1 MFNEKIIKLKN
12 LINKYIYDKNEDIYI
27 KLQTLYEFLIKDY
40 VYRLNG
46 NTNSFKNIDSA
57 NTIDLIDNYVKDSYI
72 YKKEIIEI
80 VRQINKKSNAGLKHY
95 NNLIVEY
102 DEEFVKK
109 AIKMFNKFNLYL
121 FKSTSSRYHINEE
134 IFNTQQLSIIKN
146 PPQTKINM
154 EPKNNETKE
163 IVINTGTSNFDY
175 GFKVVGIK
183 NDICEYPHKSIY
195 AIIFNLLQR
204 TTIICKD
211 KYILHYE
218 SLNGYEVDY
227 GITYRYEMA
236 ILLLIKNNYQ
246 KDNFLKVFSS
256 EKHDLELN
264 CAIQHINYF
273 FDIIS
278 KLLKKKIEKINI
290 INDLS
295 GISISTNSNGNINIH
310 NNTEHRKKER
320 YLWYSQNL
328 KYEINTLQDKKEL
341 EYMLQVIFQYPT
353 FREGQLEAIERIL
366 NDNNNQIIIMPTG
379 SGKSL
384 IYYFIAFMQPSPVL
398 IIEPT
403 DILIK
408 DQVRNLKELH
418 NIDDCIAYF
427 NIDNSHV
434 NLNHKLIYLT
444 PRVLQNKKFIMS
456 IIPHNIEL
464 KLSNVILDEIHTI
477 SNWSHDFRPDYL
489 MMSFNLKTFLDNV
502 RTIGFTATAN
512 YRVVK
517 DISQQLD
524 IAFNKIHTP
533 INLLNDR
540 VCYEFVNFTNEE
552 EYLDYFKTIS
562 KKIISN
568 NEEKMIVFTKD
579 KIINEKIKNEMDNS
593 LKCEIDIFS
602 EEDVNSYDGF
612 VKGRRSILISQT
624 DMGIG
629 INVPSINRVM
639 HYGIPISKSK
649 YVQEIGR
656 AGRNL
661 NKSYS
666 HVSFIDKKNLTNEDL
681 KLIDLNTS
689 IDDILDIIID
699 SKSDM
704 SLSFKQILGHLEN
717 YTIMATKIRRIC
729 NFILKTE
736 KKLKSHEIIKMPYN
750 NEIQKKSNETCLY
763 FLVKMGIIYNWYI
776 NKTDDKGIEYD
787 IEISEELGIEDIKK
801 SCIDYITLFG
811 NSKETIYNIENSNK
825 IDDIIYE
832 LQTWYYNQFLL
843 YHREQLINMIEFIE
857 ISKKNNY
864 NDLQISKELFEYFSL
879 TSTNIEEDVLS
890 YLNKVKANQKIE
902 YKEQSNITNSQY
914 ENNND
919 NNKHITI
926 QKSETIDNIKYNNEY
941 IQLFIDIM
949 KVPND
954 ELKVLKMEKYL
965 ETQYYLLADLFIFSY
980 NLLHKQTISISRF
993 ERILKN
999 LNYEE
1004 LDKFLDFYTFI
1015 YSKIKNNEVNLKL
1028 IDILKSK
1035 YNQDEIYDRLFHNNN
1050 KDLIYYYYLG
1060 TKINQ
1065 LLEEENE

>member
-40 VYRLNG
+40 VYQLNVK
-46 NTNSFKNIDSA
+46 NNNFKNIDSA
-57 NTIDLIDNYVKDSYI
+57 NTIDLIEYYIKDSYS
-72 YKKEIIEI
+72 YKKEVIEVI
-80 VRQINKKSNAGLKHY
+80 RQINKKSNAGLKHY
-95 NNLIVEY
+95 NELIVEY

-109 AIKMFNKFNLYL
+109 SIKTFNKFNLYL
-121 FKSTSSRYHINEE
+121 FKGTSNRYHINEE
-134 IFNTQQLSIIKN
+134 IFNIQEISIMQN
-146 PPQTKINM
+146 TSPTKIDT
-154 EPKNNETKE
+154 KVKDNETKE
-163 IVINTGTSNFDY
+163 IIINTGTSNFDY

-204 TTIICKD
+204 TTVISKD
-211 KYILHYE
+211 KYILYYE

-227 GITYRYEMA
+227 SITYRYEMA

-246 KDNFLKVFSS
+246 QDNVLKVYSV
-256 EKHDLELN
+256 EKNDLELD
-264 CAIQHINYF
+264 CAIQHINYLF
-273 FDIIS
+273 NIIS

-290 INDLS
+290 INDLN
-295 GISISTNSNGNINIH
+295 GISISMSNNGKINVL
-310 NNTEHRKKER
+310 NNLEQRNKER
-320 YLWYSQNL
+320 YLWSSQNL
-328 KYEINTLQDKKEL
+328 KYEINAVEDKKEL
-341 EYMLQVIFQYPT
+341 EYLLQVIFQYTT
-353 FREGQLEAIERIL
+353 FREGQLEAIESIL
-366 NDNNNQIIIMPTG
+366 NDSNNQIIIMPTG

-427 NIDNSHV
+427 NVDNTQV

-444 PRVLQNKKFIMS
+444 PRVLQNRKFIIS
-456 IIPHNIEL
+456 LIPHNVEL
-464 KLSNVILDEIHTI
+464 NLSNVILDEIHTI

-517 DISQQLD
+517 DISQQLE

-533 INLLNDR
+533 INLMNDNI
-540 VCYEFVNFTNEE
+540 CYEFVNYKNEQ
-552 EYLDYFKTIS
+552 EYLDYFNIIS

-579 KIINEKIKNEMDNS
+579 KTINDNIKKEMDNS

-602 EEDVNSYDGF
+602 EDDINSYDGF
-612 VKGRRSILISQT
+612 IKGRRSILISET
-624 DMGIG
+624 NMGIG
-629 INVPSINRVM
+629 INIPSINRIM
-639 HYGIPISKSK
+639 HYGIPVSKSK

-666 HVSFIDKKNLTNEDL
+666 HISFIDKNDLQNEDL
-681 KLIDLNTS
+681 KLIDLNTP

-699 SKSDM
+699 SKSDIA
-704 SLSFKQILGHLEN
+704 LSFKQILGHLEH
-717 YTIMATKIRRIC
+717 YSIMASKIRDIY
-729 NFILKTE
+729 NFVAKIE
-736 KKLKSHEIIKMPYN
+736 RKLKSHEIIKIPYN
-750 NEIQKKSNETCLY
+750 SENQRRSNETCLY

-776 NKTDDKGIEYD
+776 NKVDDTGIEYD
-787 IEISEELGIEDIKK
+787 IELSEQLEIGYIKK
-801 SCIDYITLFG
+801 SCIDYIMLFG

-825 IDDIIYE
+825 IEDIIYE
-832 LQTWYYNQFLL
+832 LQSWYYNQFLL
-843 YHREQLINMIEFIE
+843 YHREQLTNMIEFIE

-864 NDLQISKELFEYFSL
+864 TDLQISKELFEYFSL
-879 TSTNIEEDVLS
+879 TSTNIDEDVLA
-890 YLNKVKANQKIE
+890 YLNKVKEPPKIE
-902 YKEQSNITNSQY
+902 CKQQSNIENTGTEVNDRSNKNITKPKC
-914 ENNND
+914 ENNTD
-919 NNKHITI
+919 VEHK
-926 QKSETIDNIKYNNEY
+926 NEY
-941 IQLFIDIM
+941 IKIFIDIM
-949 KVPND
+949 NAPDD
-954 ELKVLKMEKYL
+954 EFKVLKMEKYL
-965 ETQYYLLADLFIFSY
+965 ETKYYLLADLFVFSY
-980 NLLHKQTISISRF
+980 NLLHKKTISISRF

-999 LNYEE
+999 INNEE
-1004 LDKFLDFYTFI
+1004 LDRFLDYYIFI
-1015 YSKIKNNEVNLKL
+1015 YSKINNIEANLKL
-1028 IDILKSK
+1028 IDILKIK
-1035 YNQDEIYDRLFHNNN
+1035 YEEDKIYDKLFNSNN

-1060 TKINQ
+1060 TKINK
-1065 LLEEENE
+1065 LLEE